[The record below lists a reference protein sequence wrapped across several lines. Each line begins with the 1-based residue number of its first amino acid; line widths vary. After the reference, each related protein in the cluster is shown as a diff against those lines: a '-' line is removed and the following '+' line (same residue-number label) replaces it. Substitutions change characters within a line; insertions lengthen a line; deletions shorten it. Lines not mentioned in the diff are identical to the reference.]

1 MIYSQDRWWLTNS
14 VTRFEE
20 MSSLWQNFRS
30 LWQVLIFKTY
40 LSKCSVWFDNFL
52 YWAICIC
59 HFACGYYY
67 NGSNGRQFFNN
78 EQFWAH
84 FLSDYFPPTPTSSL
98 KPFVR
103 YFWID
108 FFAWECFSL
117 NLSIGNNWRYGLSC
131 FQTSKCCF
139 SFCCCCFE
147 TKFSQK
153 NQFLKNLPL
162 TLDVVTTWSNN
173 CLQLLQMVL
182 TRL

>member
-30 LWQVLIFKTY
+30 LWQVLIFKSIY
-40 LSKCSVWFDNFL
+40 QSVQYDLTIFYIGQFVFVTLLAAITTTAQMGDNFL
-52 YWAICIC
+52 IM
-59 HFACGYYY
+59 
-67 NGSNGRQFFNN
+67 NN
-78 EQFWAH
+78 FGHTFYQIISHRRRRRRW
-84 FLSDYFPPTPTSSL
+84 SRS
-98 KPFVR
+98 FVR

-117 NLSIGNNWRYGLSC
+117 NLSIGNNWRYGISC

-173 CLQLLQMVL
+173 CLQLLKCS
-182 TRL
+182 